1 MTHSP
6 RTPHPPHSPLHIRP
20 MLLTDCH
27 RVSEIRVHGW
37 QRAYRDIVSDAY
49 LDKLSV
55 EEDAEL
61 RRARFGRGEGVNLVA
76 ERDGE
81 VLGWAAYGPGRE
93 GEVPDGNGELYA
105 LYVDPEH
112 LGGGIGRALLTEVAD
127 RCAAYPR
134 VYLWVLTGNTRARR
148 FYERAGFRPD
158 GTEQSFEAGGA
169 QVFEV
174 RYVK

>member
-1 MTHSP
+1 MTRP
-6 RTPHPPHSPLHIRP
+6 PLHIRP
-20 MLLTDCH
+20 MRLTDCD
-27 RVSEIRVHGW
+27 RVSQIRVRGW
-37 QRAYRDIVSDAY
+37 QHAYRDIVSDAY
-49 LDKLSV
+49 LDKLNV

-61 RRARFGRGEGVNLVA
+61 RRARFGRGDGVQLVA

-112 LGGGIGRALLTEVAD
+112 LGGGIGHALLTEVTE
-127 RCAAYPR
+127 RCASYPR
-134 VYLWVLTGNTRARR
+134 LYLWVLTGNIRARR

-158 GTEQSFEAGGA
+158 GTEQSFEASGEE
-169 QVFEV
+169 VFEV